1 MKTLIAALA
10 VTLAFVPQDVF
21 AQKKKAMSQRE
32 MVDVVLAAAMAA
44 LLAVADQVI
53 DTWTDGHLLA
63 GWVALWTLA
72 FAALAIL
79 ASPLRL
85 LAANAA
91 ALISRHVHRAQL
103 RRSEA
108 RMWEYASCDPRTLAD
123 LRLIRTRTTDGF

>member
-1 MKTLIAALA
+1 ML
-10 VTLAFVPQDVF
+10 
-21 AQKKKAMSQRE
+21 
-32 MVDVVLAAAMAA
+32 LAAALAA
-44 LLAVADQVI
+44 LLAVADELI
-53 DTWTDGHLLA
+53 ETWTDGHLLA

-72 FAALAIL
+72 FAAWAIL